1 MQVITPTSE
10 QIQKTLEYYKT
21 LSYKEL
27 KQGDFSFLREHKV
40 CNGCGGAGNGVKNRL
55 IRYIIKKSL
64 QILRMV
70 FIEASCDIHDFTY
83 WQWIVAIFTEEEI
96 EKIRAISPKAL
107 EILQDDYR
115 KKCDMGFFVAIINDI
130 QRSNL
135 QMTSVLKYTIVALI
149 FYYAVRV
156 WGKEYFQYQK

>member
-40 CNGCGGAGNGVKNRL
+40 CNGCGGAGNSVKNRL
-55 IRYIIKKSL
+55 IRFIIKKSL
-64 QILRMV
+64 QILRLV

-83 WQWIVAIFTEEEI
+83 WQWGDEE
-96 EKIRAISPKAL
+96 RRS
-107 EILQDDYR
+107 
-115 KKCDMGFFVAIINDI
+115 KCDLWFFTVIINDI
-130 QRSNL
+130 QKADL
-135 QMTSVLKYTIVALI
+135 KTTSILKYTTVALI
-149 FYYAVRV
+149 FYYAVRK
-156 WGKEYFQYQK
+156 WGKEYFKYQKSL